1 MNTTTETALLQAQSR
16 TALLAQRESLLRQ
29 LTHREG
35 GDSRVQHAHEVL
47 TQDDDDAKAH
57 DADREVDLALSD
69 QDRQHLQD
77 IQAALDRLEAG
88 TYGACVDCGDAIA
101 TERLRVQP
109 QALRC
114 LGCATRRESRQ
125 GTPHRITL

>member
-1 MNTTTETALLQAQSR
+1 MNNTTETSALQAQTR
-16 TALLAQRESLLRQ
+16 AALLAQREALLSH
-29 LTHREG
+29 LTSREG

-47 TQDDDDAKAH
+47 TQDGDDAKAH

-69 QDRQHLQD
+69 QDRQHLLD
-77 IQAALDRLEAG
+77 IQAALDRLATG
-88 TYGACVDCGDAIA
+88 SYGSCLDCGDPIA

-114 LGCATRRESRQ
+114 LGCAAKRESRH
-125 GTPHRITL
+125 GTPHRVTL